1 MRRRIACA
9 AALAALTAALSAPA
23 AQSAE
28 FKSVGAA
35 PAILYDAPSE
45 RGRKVFIAPRGMPV
59 EVILSYGEWAKV
71 RDVSGDLSWV
81 EAKALDARR
90 HVIVNVAGARV
101 RSAADEASPV
111 VFGAERGVLLELAEP
126 ISSGWIKVR
135 HRDGQGGYIRAADVW
150 GD

>member
-1 MRRRIACA
+1 MKSAVL
-9 AALAALTAALSAPA
+9 LAAVAAITLAPA
-23 AQSAE
+23 AHAAD

-45 RGRKVFIAPRGMPV
+45 RGRKVFVAPRGMPV

-71 RDVSGDLSWV
+71 RDVSGDLAWV
-81 EAKALDARR
+81 EAKALDSRR
-90 HVIVNVAGARV
+90 HVIVNVAGAKV
-101 RSAADEASPV
+101 RSAADEGSQV
-111 VFGAERGVLLELAEP
+111 VFGVDRGVLLELAEP
-126 ISSGWIKVR
+126 ISSGWLKVR

>member
-1 MRRRIACA
+1 MKSAVL
-9 AALAALTAALSAPA
+9 LAAVAAIMLAPA
-23 AQSAE
+23 AHAAD

-35 PAILYDAPSE
+35 PAVLYDAPSE
-45 RGRKVFIAPRGMPV
+45 RGRKVFVAPRGMPV

-81 EAKALDARR
+81 EAKSLDARR
-90 HVIVNVAGARV
+90 HVVVNVASARV

-111 VFGAERGVLLELAEP
+111 VFSADRGVLLELAEP

-135 HRDGQGGYIRAADVW
+135 HRDGQGGYVRAAEVW

>member
-1 MRRRIACA
+1 MAMKS
-9 AALAALTAALSAPA
+9 AALLAAVAAIMLAPA
-23 AQSAE
+23 AHAAD

-45 RGRKVFIAPRGMPV
+45 RGRKVFVAPRGMPV

-81 EAKALDARR
+81 EAKALEARR
-90 HVIVNVAGARV
+90 HVIVNVAGAKV

-111 VFGAERGVLLELAEP
+111 VFGVERGVLLELAEP
-126 ISSGWIKVR
+126 ISSGWIRVK

>member
-1 MRRRIACA
+1 MKS
-9 AALAALTAALSAPA
+9 AALLAAVCAIMLTPAVQAAD
-23 AQSAE
+23 

-35 PAILYDAPSE
+35 PAVMYDAPSE

-59 EVILSYGEWAKV
+59 EVILSYGDWAKV

-81 EAKALDARR
+81 EVRALDARR
-90 HVIVNVAGARV
+90 HVVVNAAGARV

-111 VFGAERGVLLELAEP
+111 VFSAERGVLLELAEP

-135 HRDGQGGYIRAADVW
+135 HRDGQGGFIRAAEVW

>member
-1 MRRRIACA
+1 MKSAVL
-9 AALAALTAALSAPA
+9 LAAVAAITLAPA
-23 AQSAE
+23 VHAAD

-45 RGRKVFIAPRGMPV
+45 RGRKVFVAPRGMPV

-90 HVIVNVAGARV
+90 HVIVNVAGAKV
-101 RSAADEASPV
+101 RSAPDETSPV
-111 VFGAERGVLLELAEP
+111 VFGVDRGVLLELAEP
-126 ISSGWIKVR
+126 VSSGWIRVK
-135 HRDGQGGYIRAADVW
+135 HRDGQGGYVRATEVW

>member
-1 MRRRIACA
+1 MKSAVLLAAVA
-9 AALAALTAALSAPA
+9 AAVLAPTAIA
-23 AQSAE
+23 AD
-28 FKSVGAA
+28 FKSVGGA
-35 PAILYDAPSE
+35 PAVMYDAPSE
-45 RGRKVFIAPRGMPV
+45 RGRKVFVAPRGMPV

-90 HVIVNVAGARV
+90 HVIVNAAGGKV

-111 VFGAERGVLLELAEP
+111 VFTADRGVLLELAEP

-135 HRDGQGGYIRAADVW
+135 HRDGQGGYIRAAEVW

>member
-1 MRRRIACA
+1 MKRGIACA
-9 AALAALTAALSAPA
+9 AALATLLAAPLAR
-23 AQSAE
+23 SAE

-45 RGRKVFIAPRGMPV
+45 RGRKVFVAPRGMPV

-111 VFGAERGVLLELAEP
+111 VFGVERGVLLELAEP

-135 HRDGQGGYIRAADVW
+135 HRDGQGGYLRAADVW

>member
-1 MRRRIACA
+1 MKS
-9 AALAALTAALSAPA
+9 AALLAAVAAIMLTPA
-23 AQSAE
+23 AVAAD

-35 PAILYDAPSE
+35 PAVLYDAPSE
-45 RGRKVFIAPRGMPV
+45 RGRKVFVAPRGMPV
-59 EVILSYGEWAKV
+59 EVILSYGDWAKV

-81 EAKALDARR
+81 ETKALDARR
-90 HVIVNVAGARV
+90 HVVVNAAGARV

-111 VFGAERGVLLELAEP
+111 VFSAERGVLLELAEP

-135 HRDGQGGYIRAADVW
+135 HRDGQGGFIRAAEVW

>member
-1 MRRRIACA
+1 MKSPVLLVA
-9 AALAALTAALSAPA
+9 AAAAAIMLAPA
-23 AQSAE
+23 ARAAD
-28 FKSVGAA
+28 FKSGGAA

-45 RGRKVFIAPRGMPV
+45 RGRKVFVAPRGMPV

-90 HVIVNVAGARV
+90 HVIVNVAGAKV
-101 RSAADEASPV
+101 RSAADEGSQVIFTAD
-111 VFGAERGVLLELAEP
+111 RGVLLELAEP
-126 ISSGWIKVR
+126 ISSGWLKVR